1 MAQLQSSSATALS
14 VGGSAAWTTANSG
27 ASGGIDAG
35 RISGYSAE
43 NLNIFSRLSFLDLRG
58 GSYNLSTWYP
68 MVITG
73 SSTANGVTAIDIR
86 RTSVHQDGSS
96 YGAFFG
102 SFRYRAGGYNFW
114 EVNENWGSGIYYPF
128 VANVAVATDNK
139 SAVYL
144 RGGLTYSY
152 KFDNQDSLLDV
163 TANSNKSFGSTTVSP
178 TASVSLPSS
187 AKLLQHSIA
196 SQGYNLGETTYGRW
210 ATVFTVSALNIS
222 SDRKFKEDIQ
232 NLTFGLN
239 FIKKLKPKSY
249 TLKPQ
254 PHWTEEVIANIDTR
268 RHHGLIAQEV
278 KQAMDELG
286 LTDNDF
292 AGFVGHDSKHWSLR
306 YDQFIP
312 VVVKAVQEQFDDLDL
327 IEQRIARLE
336 ETV

>member
-1 MAQLQSSSATALS
+1 MATLQASSATSLS
-14 VGGSAAWTTANSG
+14 VGGSAAWTTANTG
-27 ASGGIDAG
+27 NTGGIDAG
-35 RISGYSAE
+35 LISGYSVE
-43 NLNIFSRLSFLDLRG
+43 NLNIFSRLTFLDLRG

-73 SSTANGVTAIDIR
+73 SSTANGVTEIDIR

-96 YGAFFG
+96 FGAFFG
-102 SFRYRAGGYNFW
+102 TFRYRAGGYNFW
-114 EVNENWGSGIYYPF
+114 EVNENWGSGTYYPF
-128 VANVAVATDNK
+128 VANVAVASDNK
-139 SAVYL
+139 SAVFL

-152 KFDNQDSLLDV
+152 KFNNLDSLLDT

-178 TASVSLPSS
+178 TTTVSLPSS
-187 AKLLQHSIA
+187 ARLLQHSIA
-196 SQGYNLGETTYGRW
+196 SQGYNLGETTFGRW
-210 ATVFTVSALNIS
+210 GTVWTVNAINAS
-222 SDRKFKEDIQ
+222 SDSKFKEDIQ

-254 PHWTEEVIANIDTR
+254 PHWTEEIIANIDTR
-268 RHHGLIAQEV
+268 RYHGLIAQEV
-278 KQAMDELG
+278 KQAMNEQG

-292 AGFVGHDSKHWSLR
+292 AGFVGQDPKHWSLR

-312 VVVKAVQEQFDDLDL
+312 VVVKAVQEQFNDLDL

-336 ETV
+336 EIV